1 MSKVLDILNSPW
13 ALLPE
18 KHQQMVAIYSAYI
31 RGEKIDLAAIEAQ
44 LGKPL
49 QNEPPPYQILDGV
62 AVIPVQG
69 VIAKRMNL
77 FSRISGGA
85 STEIIGRDLRT
96 ALADGRVHAIVL
108 DIDSPGGSVDGTQ
121 TLADQ
126 VFAAREQKPIVAF
139 ADGFMT
145 SGAYWIGSSAEEIY
159 LSGYTVITG
168 SIGVATQHVDFSRA
182 YDKAGITVT
191 DVYAGKYKRVTSD
204 AKPLS
209 DEGRA
214 TLQAIVDQL
223 YTVFVDDIA
232 RNRGTDSETV
242 LKNMADGRLFV
253 GKAAIEAGLV
263 DGVST
268 FDALIADLVAGRK
281 PAGRASA

>member
-1 MSKVLDILNSPW
+1 VSKILDIVNSPW

-18 KHQQMVAIYSAYI
+18 KLDQVVAIYGAYV
-31 RGEKIDLAAIEAQ
+31 RGEKIDIAAIEAQ

-49 QNEPPPYQILDGV
+49 VNEQPPYEIIDGV
-62 AVIPVQG
+62 AVVPVQG
-69 VIAKRMNL
+69 VLSKRMNL
-77 FSRISGGA
+77 LSRISGGA
-85 STEIIGRDLRT
+85 STEIIGRDVRA
-96 ALADGRVHAIVL
+96 ALADQRVHAIVL

-126 VFAAREQKPIVAF
+126 VFGARAQKPIVAF
-139 ADGFMT
+139 ADGIMT
-145 SGAYWIGSSAEEIY
+145 SGAYWIGSAAQEIY
-159 LSGYTVITG
+159 LSGNTVITG

-182 YDKAGITVT
+182 NDKFGITVT
-191 DVYAGKYKRVTSD
+191 DIYAGKYKRITSEN
-204 AKPLS
+204 KPLS

-214 TLQAIVDQL
+214 ALQAIVDQI
-223 YTVFVDDIA
+223 YTTFVDDVA
-232 RNRGTDSETV
+232 RNRGVDTDAV
-242 LKNMADGRLFV
+242 LKNMADGKLFV

-268 FDALIADLVAGRK
+268 FDALIADLVAGRR

>member
-18 KHQQMVAIYSAYI
+18 KRQQMVAIYSAYI
-31 RGEKIDLAAIEAQ
+31 RGEKIDIAAIEAQ

-49 QNEPPPYQILDGV
+49 QNEQPPYQIIDGV

-85 STEIIGRDLRT
+85 STELIGRDIRA
-96 ALADGRVHAIVL
+96 ALADQRVHAIVL

-126 VFAAREQKPIVAF
+126 VFGARGQKPIVAF

-159 LSGYTVITG
+159 LSGNTVITG
-168 SIGVATQHVDFSRA
+168 SIGVATQHADYSRA
-182 YDKAGITVT
+182 YDKEGVTVT
-191 DVYAGKYKRVTSD
+191 DIYAGKYKRIASD
-204 AKPLS
+204 TKPLS

-214 TLQAIVDQL
+214 TLQAIVDQI
-223 YTVFVDDIA
+223 YTVFVDDVA
-232 RNRGTDSETV
+232 RNRGTDAESV